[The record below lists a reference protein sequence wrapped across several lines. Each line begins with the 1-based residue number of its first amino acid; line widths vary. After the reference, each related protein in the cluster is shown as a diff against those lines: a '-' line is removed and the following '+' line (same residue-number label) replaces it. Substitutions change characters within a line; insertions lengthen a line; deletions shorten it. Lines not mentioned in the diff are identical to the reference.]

1 MTVPSTNRPLFH
13 QSSAAILERALKSM
27 TLACDALTKENNHLR
42 EEVESL
48 TLEVNRLKEK
58 VVLNL

>member
-13 QSSAAILERALKSM
+13 QTQTTILERALKSI
-27 TLACDALTKENNHLR
+27 TLACDALTKENDYLK

-48 TLEVNRLKEK
+48 TIEVNRLKEK